1 MFLSLFISRLILKNL
16 GALDY
21 GVYGV
26 VGSIVT
32 MFTFFNMAM
41 TTAGQRCLSVELGK
55 VNGNFSKVFST
66 LLVIC
71 LVIALVVTIILQV
84 FGPQFIEKLN
94 IPENRIEVAKV
105 IFHASCIT
113 FVLNTLQIP
122 FTASLISNEKI
133 SSYSLI
139 TLLDIFLRFFLAF
152 GLSYVLAEK
161 LSFYAYGI
169 AFITLFV
176 LLINVFI
183 SLSNSRLVFTF
194 ERKYYK
200 EIGSFFGWNLLGGL
214 ASVSLYQGI
223 QIVLNLFFNPVVNA
237 AQSLTIQI
245 KSAIEG
251 FAANIRTASN
261 PQIIKNCVGGNIQSI
276 IELLN
281 ITTKLSTIVILVIA
295 VPLFFRIDFI
305 LKFWLGAPPDY
316 TALFIKLYLI
326 NAIIDVVTSPLV
338 TVIQAIGN
346 LKIYQVL
353 TSVVLLSVIPISY
366 ILFENNFPPQ
376 AYTIVLICAT
386 ILTMIIRVGFIFK
399 ILKIAKI
406 KFFLSVINQILIV
419 PLISYLILY
428 FVNSNFT
435 DNLIGLVLFSITS
448 SFVILSVSYIVIL
461 NKLEKTKIK
470 MMFLAKLKNN

>member
-1 MFLSLFISRLILKNL
+1 MLLVMFLSLFISRLILKNL

-200 EIGSFFGWNLLGGL
+200 EI
-214 ASVSLYQGI
+214 
-223 QIVLNLFFNPVVNA
+223 
-237 AQSLTIQI
+237 
-245 KSAIEG
+245 
-251 FAANIRTASN
+251 
-261 PQIIKNCVGGNIQSI
+261 
-276 IELLN
+276 
-281 ITTKLSTIVILVIA
+281 
-295 VPLFFRIDFI
+295 
-305 LKFWLGAPPDY
+305 
-316 TALFIKLYLI
+316 
-326 NAIIDVVTSPLV
+326 
-338 TVIQAIGN
+338 
-346 LKIYQVL
+346 
-353 TSVVLLSVIPISY
+353 
-366 ILFENNFPPQ
+366 
-376 AYTIVLICAT
+376 
-386 ILTMIIRVGFIFK
+386 
-399 ILKIAKI
+399 
-406 KFFLSVINQILIV
+406 
-419 PLISYLILY
+419 
-428 FVNSNFT
+428 
-435 DNLIGLVLFSITS
+435 
-448 SFVILSVSYIVIL
+448 
-461 NKLEKTKIK
+461 
-470 MMFLAKLKNN
+470 